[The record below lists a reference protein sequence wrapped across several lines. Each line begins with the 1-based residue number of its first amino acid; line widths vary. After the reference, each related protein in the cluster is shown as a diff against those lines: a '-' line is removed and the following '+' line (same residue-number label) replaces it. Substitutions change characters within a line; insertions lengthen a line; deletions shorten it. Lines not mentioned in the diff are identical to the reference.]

1 MSDGVRDGRER
12 DGQVLIKMNY
22 QLQEHDAYPGVVVLA
37 STHHLSFDF
46 FCFGFGSTRRIIRS
60 TVLEYRFENA
70 GGP

>member
-37 STHHLSFDF
+37 STHHLSFDVF
-46 FCFGFGSTRRIIRS
+46 LLWLWFDTPHNKEYSTRVQI
-60 TVLEYRFENA
+60 
-70 GGP
+70 